1 MIALE
6 NNVSFRAPNDGSHE
20 GPGIGQEK
28 IEEDAQ
34 LPDETV
40 FVTGAKLKLLRTH
53 LTEIPVREG
62 LVAGNLIGL
71 SLKKEISE
79 NNLVCSYDSY
89 NTIRVE
95 IDH

>member
-6 NNVSFRAPNDGSHE
+6 NDVSFRAPNDGSHE

-28 IEEDAQ
+28 IEKDAE
-34 LPDETV
+34 LPDETI

-62 LVAGNLIGL
+62 LVAGNLICL
-71 SLKKEISE
+71 TLKKEIS
-79 NNLVCSYDSY
+79 
-89 NTIRVE
+89 
-95 IDH
+95 